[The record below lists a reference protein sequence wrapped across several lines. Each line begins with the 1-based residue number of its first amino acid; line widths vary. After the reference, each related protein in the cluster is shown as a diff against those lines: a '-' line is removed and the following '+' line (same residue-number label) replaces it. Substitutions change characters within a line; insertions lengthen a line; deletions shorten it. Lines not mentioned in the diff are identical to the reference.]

1 MTRLVRLLML
11 VVLGCCL
18 SLGIHWLPG
27 VASAPLGQVQ
37 LAPQA
42 MVQAGKAAYDAQQY
56 IEAYSQLQQA
66 VQAYKT
72 AGDDTAQAQALGLQ
86 SLVLQKLGRW
96 EDAQTAIDQG
106 LTLLAS
112 QPNPS
117 QRIRAQVL
125 NAQGHLYLGIGQAR
139 EALESWEAAE
149 QDYVA
154 VGETVGAIGSRTN
167 QIQAMQSMGLYRR
180 AGLTLDALETELQ
193 TLEASSIQVTG
204 LLSLGNLLRLRGEL
218 ARSQT
223 ILRNGLAVA
232 SALGLDQETSQFYL
246 SLGNTERILAA
257 RSQALNLLEEAQSH
271 RKTALNYYQSAL
283 AIAPSR
289 LTKSQAQLNQLSL
302 LLDDQQLDRA
312 VAVAAEIHQSLG
324 QIPPSRAAVY
334 AQVNFANSLIG
345 LADQTNPA
353 EALPIGVPQ
362 LLEQTLK
369 QAESLKDERAIT
381 YAEGTLGTWYEHQ
394 RDWTTAKTWTTKALQ
409 KAQSIRAPDV
419 AYQWQWQMGRLL
431 QAEFE
436 TQTGQ
441 FPQSDSS
448 SLPPAAPAAI
458 RYYST
463 TVETLNSLRSD
474 LVALNPD
481 VQFSFR
487 ESVEPVY
494 RQLVDLL
501 LRDEQ
506 PASEQLLQARNVI
519 ESLQLAEL
527 DNFFRDACAQ
537 PEPTNVAT
545 LDANAA
551 VVYPILL
558 KNRLELIVQLPRAA
572 SAPSAKA
579 VGADQ
584 AEPSLVHDRQLLPE
598 QTFNQV
604 ARKLRS
610 ELDSDGYEPT
620 FLGENDPSFQLFNWL
635 IKPFAKELDLAAER
649 PQSPVKTLVFVL
661 DGPLRN
667 LPMAV
672 LFDGEHYLVERYAIA
687 VTPGLQLL
695 DPQPL
700 ERQSLN
706 VLLGGAEA
714 APSFARE
721 NLGPLRGVPQEL
733 SSIKTTIP
741 NGTLLKEQ
749 DFLQQQIQRLL
760 EEIPF
765 NIVHL
770 ATHGQFSSD
779 PENTFILD
787 WENRIVAQEF
797 DDLLTVDDPNR
808 AVENP
813 VELLIL
819 SACKTAAGDDRAAL
833 GLAGIAIRAGARS
846 TLATLWQVD
855 DNATKEFMVQFYQE
869 LINPDVTKA
878 EALRTVQLAFL
889 AEDSDYWQPYFWA
902 PFILVGNWL

>member
-1 MTRLVRLLML
+1 M
-11 VVLGCCL
+11 G
-18 SLGIHWLPG
+18 
-27 VASAPLGQVQ
+27 
-37 LAPQA
+37 
-42 MVQAGKAAYDAQQY
+42 Y
-56 IEAYSQLQQA
+56 I
-66 VQAYKT
+66 
-72 AGDDTAQAQALGLQ
+72 GG
-86 SLVLQKLGRW
+86 
-96 EDAQTAIDQG
+96 
-106 LTLLAS
+106 
-112 QPNPS
+112 
-117 QRIRAQVL
+117 
-125 NAQGHLYLGIGQAR
+125 
-139 EALESWEAAE
+139 
-149 QDYVA
+149 
-154 VGETVGAIGSRTN
+154 
-167 QIQAMQSMGLYRR
+167 
-180 AGLTLDALETELQ
+180 AGLTLDALETRAANPGSLVH
-193 TLEASSIQVTG
+193 SSHRVAEPGESAAAAGRTG
-204 LLSLGNLLRLRGEL
+204 EIANHPQKWTGCS
-218 ARSQT
+218 
-223 ILRNGLAVA
+223 
-232 SALGLDQETSQFYL
+232 
-246 SLGNTERILAA
+246 ERIRIGPGNQPVLPQFGQYRTHLAA

-312 VAVAAEIHQSLG
+312 VAVRQNYQSLG

-362 LLEQTLK
+362 LLEQTLNRPNPLRMNEPSPMPREPWAPGTSTSAIGR
-369 QAESLKDERAIT
+369 QLKP
-381 YAEGTLGTWYEHQ
+381 GLQ
-394 RDWTTAKTWTTKALQ
+394 KPLQ

-579 VGADQ
+579 VG
-584 AEPSLVHDRQLLPE
+584 
-598 QTFNQV
+598 
-604 ARKLRS
+604 
-610 ELDSDGYEPT
+610 
-620 FLGENDPSFQLFNWL
+620 
-635 IKPFAKELDLAAER
+635 
-649 PQSPVKTLVFVL
+649 
-661 DGPLRN
+661 DGP
-667 LPMAV
+667 
-672 LFDGEHYLVERYAIA
+672 
-687 VTPGLQLL
+687 
-695 DPQPL
+695 
-700 ERQSLN
+700 S
-706 VLLGGAEA
+706 
-714 APSFARE
+714 
-721 NLGPLRGVPQEL
+721 
-733 SSIKTTIP
+733 
-741 NGTLLKEQ
+741 
-749 DFLQQQIQRLL
+749 
-760 EEIPF
+760 
-765 NIVHL
+765 
-770 ATHGQFSSD
+770 
-779 PENTFILD
+779 
-787 WENRIVAQEF
+787 
-797 DDLLTVDDPNR
+797 
-808 AVENP
+808 
-813 VELLIL
+813 
-819 SACKTAAGDDRAAL
+819 
-833 GLAGIAIRAGARS
+833 
-846 TLATLWQVD
+846 
-855 DNATKEFMVQFYQE
+855 
-869 LINPDVTKA
+869 
-878 EALRTVQLAFL
+878 RTV
-889 AEDSDYWQPYFWA
+889 PC
-902 PFILVGNWL
+902 P